1 MVVVFTTIMTQT
13 TNDNKYNGWTNYET
27 WNVKLWPDNNE
38 GSYTAWNMEA
48 KERLENAIPEYPELS
63 TVRQQAIIDLAG
75 MLKEYHEEK
84 ADHLVTITG
93 VFADLISAALSSVDW
108 YEIAEAYI
116 EDNEE

>member
-1 MVVVFTTIMTQT
+1 
-13 TNDNKYNGWTNYET
+13 
-27 WNVKLWPDNNE
+27 
-38 GSYTAWNMEA
+38 MEA

-116 EDNEE
+116 EDNEEWTTCQDKKTGKLWTVKRKGT